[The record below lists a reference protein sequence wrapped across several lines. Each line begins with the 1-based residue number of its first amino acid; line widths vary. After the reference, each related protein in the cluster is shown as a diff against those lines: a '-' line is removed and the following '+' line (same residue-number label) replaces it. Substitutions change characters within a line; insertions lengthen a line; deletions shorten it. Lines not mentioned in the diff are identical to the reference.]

1 MKDKDLFMP
10 FVFIWKKLLGG
21 GRTSFSTKCRR
32 IGFVV
37 KLLMIGAV
45 ITLILSV
52 IAGIA
57 AKLGLIDPISTRQE
71 AKSPVAP
78 KKVEQ
83 LKQDKTELKVK
94 QLDQKK
100 LEIKPMTQQVKQM
113 AVIGNSQ
120 DEAADFQKIVEWNQT
135 QEAALAQYQ
144 VALQEV
150 LATGDKVK
158 IEESLKIFTRKVKD
172 VLKSL
177 DAVDVKSES
186 VAQFK
191 AKTKETL
198 MLSNELIA
206 DSVKAMANPS
216 EEINKVLQEKSQVL
230 VKAGNDLKKLEE
242 QLKQKFMPSSKVNSS
257 EGIVVKRP
265 DTSNTNIPLAD
276 LKFNEGL
283 AVFEDVSTG
292 LKGYVDS
299 NGKVVVKPQF
309 AAAGGFYQG
318 RAVVK
323 NTQEEWGYI
332 DKSGNWVISPKFC
345 SAARFSEGLAGV
357 YVGGVRDENG
367 DCVQGKW
374 GFISVTGKMVIAP
387 QFDKIWR
394 FEKTKNSSAKAKVVL
409 DGYTGYINSKGEWVD

>member
-1 MKDKDLFMP
+1 MASNDPL
-10 FVFIWKKLLGG
+10 VRLIWKAILGG
-21 GRTSFSTKCRR
+21 GRTSIKTKCRR
-32 IGFVV
+32 LSFIIIPIGIFMALNEIAV
-37 KLLMIGAV
+37 KVGF
-45 ITLILSV
+45 
-52 IAGIA
+52 
-57 AKLGLIDPISTRQE
+57 IDPKSTRQEAKVE

-83 LKQDKTELKVK
+83 V
-94 QLDQKK
+94 
-100 LEIKPMTQQVKQM
+100 QQVRSEPKPQ
-113 AVIGNSQ
+113 APSPWAEQKTQSQ
-120 DEAADFQKIVEWNQT
+120 PQT
-135 QEAALAQYQ
+135 QP
-144 VALQEV
+144 
-150 LATGDKVK
+150 
-158 IEESLKIFTRKVKD
+158 LKTY
-172 VLKSL
+172 S
-177 DAVDVKSES
+177 
-186 VAQFK
+186 
-191 AKTKETL
+191 
-198 MLSNELIA
+198 A
-206 DSVKAMANPS
+206 DT
-216 EEINKVLQEKSQVL
+216 
-230 VKAGNDLKKLEE
+230 
-242 QLKQKFMPSSKVNSS
+242 S

-283 AVFEDVSTG
+283 AVFEDTSTG